1 MTRALRAGDEAGRG
15 RGWQRDRQAGHDA
28 GSVRQATCL
37 AGRQAGRQAD
47 IINSVLKNVNKY
59 IIMRQKTS
67 GDIGCAIKRTNFY
80 VILP

>member
-1 MTRALRAGDEAGRG
+1 MQGQSGRQPAWQVG
-15 RGWQRDRQAGHDA
+15 RQ
-28 GSVRQATCL
+28 
-37 AGRQAGRQAD
+37 AGRQAGREAD

-67 GDIGCAIKRTNFY
+67 GDIGGAIKRTNFY

>member
-15 RGWQRDRQAGHDA
+15 RGWQRDRQAGHNVE
-28 GSVRQATCL
+28 SVRQAPCL
-37 AGRQAGRQAD
+37 AGRQASRQAD

-67 GDIGCAIKRTNFY
+67 GDIGGAIKRTNFY